1 MKNAQK
7 ISLLIGAF
15 LLVLFLGA
23 LFWITPSDPQESL
36 KKPVVSELTEIQM
49 GYIPVPQPLFIAK
62 EKKFFE
68 EEGIRVNLVEFPNA
82 NANLEAMAR
91 GDVHGSGSIAYFTL
105 FPFELKSPGFL
116 TTFVSG
122 YETKEKSWSQLIV
135 KKDRAIKEPKDF
147 RGKKIA
153 MRAGLSSKIQA
164 DAVFKGMGLDL
175 STLTYVQVNPDL
187 LISTFSNPEVDA
199 FLDIQPFG
207 TILLN
212 QQLGELFADHPR
224 ADYIMDPYPL
234 AAGVL
239 TRDFVLK
246 HPEETKR
253 FVKAIEKAID
263 FIETNEADSR
273 QIYTSY
279 LKLDADV
286 ANKMPLFQ
294 NVKLKD
300 LDRSAIESLVTWAF
314 DYELIEKK
322 PNLQTFF
329 LEQ

>member
-1 MKNAQK
+1 MKNAQR
-7 ISLLIGAF
+7 ISLTISAL
-15 LLVLFLGA
+15 LLVLFLGV
-23 LFWITPSDPQESL
+23 LFWMTQSTSQESS
-36 KKPVVSELTEIQM
+36 KKPVVSELFEIQI
-49 GYIPVPQPLFIAK
+49 GYIPVPQPLLIAK

-68 EEGIRVNLVEFPNA
+68 EEGVRVNLVEFPNA

-116 TTFVSG
+116 TTYVSG

-135 KKDRAIKEPKDF
+135 KKDRAIKKPKDLS
-147 RGKKIA
+147 GKKIV
-153 MRAGLSSKIQA
+153 MRTGLSSKIQA
-164 DAVFKGMGLDL
+164 DAVFKGMGLDP
-175 STLTYVQVNPDL
+175 STLTYVQVNPEL

-207 TILLN
+207 TILLT
-212 QQLGELFADHPR
+212 QQLGELFIDHPR
-224 ADYIMDPYPL
+224 ADYIMNPYPL

-239 TRDFVLK
+239 TQDFVLK
-246 HPEETKR
+246 YPEETRR

-263 FIETNEADSR
+263 FIDTNEADSR
-273 QIYTSY
+273 KIYASY

-300 LDRSAIESLVTWAF
+300 LNRSDIESLARWAF
-314 DYELIEKK
+314 DYELLEKK
-322 PNLQTFF
+322 PDLHTFF